1 MVHWSW
7 YLAFLSVVTA
17 AAQTKTN
24 KSPSTTV
31 LQRIPCGLPPFV
43 QYLPQK
49 QAEQLR
55 EVWENYHNGSACV
68 DEQRRT
74 FEIVGS
80 LTEAERAAVFEFRPE
95 VPVDD
100 EFDTT
105 PAFIKMLSPEVKAG
119 FDAIWTNS
127 SLPDSEKHQKL
138 KEYAEKHFNAEQ
150 KTGFEGWHAEIM
162 KARKAIDDRIS
173 NLSAKSKEIYQ
184 KLMKLREEQHQILTT
199 MTEEVAKEL
208 HGLI

>member
-1 MVHWSW
+1 MITVNCVSQCLYPPFQMVHWSW

-127 SLPDSEKHQKL
+127 SLPDSEK
-138 KEYAEKHFNAEQ
+138 
-150 KTGFEGWHAEIM
+150 IM